1 MKYLP
6 LLTLL
11 LISCVAKKTDIVVFQ
26 SDFGLENNAVASM
39 YGVSAQVDPTLKMY
53 NLSHDIPEYDVWYAS
68 LNLTGVIEYWPQGT
82 IFVSVVDP
90 GVGTARYSVVAKT
103 KTGHYIVT
111 PDNGT
116 LTFIHEKYGIE
127 ELREIDEA
135 VNRRADSDKSY
146 TFHGRDVYAYTAAR
160 LASKTISFE
169 QVGQKLDPT
178 PVLLN
183 YTPAQKVN
191 QKLEGTI
198 VLLDSPYGNVWS
210 NIDRELFL
218 SEGIQIGDRIDVRVS
233 YNNREIYKG
242 QLLYVATFGNVREG
256 ESLVYINSSYEVSLA
271 INMGNFAEQYKIGY
285 GEGWK
290 LEVSKALN

>member
-6 LLTLL
+6 LLMVL
-11 LISCVAKKTDIVVFQ
+11 LISCVEKKTDAVVFQ

-39 YGVSAQVDPTLKMY
+39 YGVSAQVDPSLKMY
-53 NLSHDIPEYDVWYAS
+53 NLSHDVPEYDIWYAS
-68 LNLTGVIEYWPQGT
+68 LNLSGVIEYWPKGT
-82 IFVSVVDP
+82 VFVSVVDP

-116 LTFIHEKYGIE
+116 LTFIHEKFGIE
-127 ELREIDEA
+127 ELREIDEV
-135 VNRRADSDKSY
+135 VNRRADSEKSY

-160 LASKTISFE
+160 LASKTISFA
-169 QVGQKLDPT
+169 QVGQKLDPS

-183 YTPAQKVN
+183 YTPAQKNN
-191 QKLEGTI
+191 QTFEGTI
-198 VLLDSPYGNVWS
+198 VLIDSPYGNIWS

-218 SEGIQIGDRIDVRVS
+218 SEGIQVGDRINVRIS
-233 YNNREIYKG
+233 HNNQEVYRG
-242 QLLYVATFGNVREG
+242 AMVYVDTFGNVPEG
-256 ESLVYINSSYEVSLA
+256 DALLYINSSYEVSLA

-290 LEVSKALN
+290 IEVSK